1 MFKYSIIMAKIFE
14 TKFPKVENNLNRNM
28 EILSTRSVSDQL
40 PKPVA
45 KVTLAARYLH
55 RGCMAQPFERFLD
68 KRRND
73 HDEEKGQLGK
83 RYSRNGLH
91 NQICTVQWL
100 ESHTVYSTQ
109 THPKRSKDDFF
120 VLDDNLL
127 SIFLSFC
134 FFFFS
139 SCFLHIVLLISA
151 LSWESLFISC

>member
-1 MFKYSIIMAKIFE
+1 MAKNFE
-14 TKFPKVENNLNRNM
+14 TKFPKVENNLTGIWKYFLQDLFHTNCQN
-28 EILSTRSVSDQL
+28 QL
-40 PKPVA
+40 PKSHWPPDICILGA
-45 KVTLAARYLH
+45 WLSHL
-55 RGCMAQPFERFLD
+55 RGCWTKGETIMI
-68 KRRND
+68 KK
-73 HDEEKGQLGK
+73 KGQLGK